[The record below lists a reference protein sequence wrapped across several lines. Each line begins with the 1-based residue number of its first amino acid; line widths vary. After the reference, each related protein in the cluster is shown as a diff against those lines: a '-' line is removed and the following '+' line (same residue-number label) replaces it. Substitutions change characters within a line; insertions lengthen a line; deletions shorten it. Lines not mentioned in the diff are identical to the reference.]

1 LIRDIGM
8 SRIKKHQCPS
18 CGGNL
23 AVDNDKQLY
32 HCSFCGSTYD
42 YEYFR
47 EDEMHETGEKYLSRG
62 EFMAAVDAYRFTLT
76 KDPHDFFALRGLMLA
91 AARLKDIDELV
102 REKESDEDFSYDPKL
117 VDEALEGASEEDREY
132 FTELA
137 GIYSDKKKLSD
148 CIKEIE
154 SLGKEKR
161 RISSTV
167 TLKDESRY
175 DYYVADKYGRK
186 HSPKGVFI
194 LGWVAVGFFAAFTI
208 YVIVALFE
216 LGTEGT
222 GVLFGLIFLN
232 LMTMG
237 GITAINLGVHLR
249 RIKKI
254 EEIDRTIVMLNE
266 EYDKLSRQKRKL
278 GDEVDA
284 LSAKIRF
291 SCHGFVKK
299 DKQITGD

>member
-1 LIRDIGM
+1 M

-91 AARLKDIDELV
+91 SARLKDIDELV

-249 RIKKI
+249 KIKKI

-291 SCHGFVKK
+291 SCHGFIKK